1 VVLRPTQHKIGHL
14 RVVSPSQE
22 TGLGKQQQDTFNV
35 KTETE
40 KLNLT
45 TKAHIR
51 QSEEM
56 YYKNTKN

>member
-1 VVLRPTQHKIGHL
+1 
-14 RVVSPSQE
+14 
-22 TGLGKQQQDTFNV
+22 LGKQQQDTFNV
-35 KTETE
+35 KTEIE

-56 YYKNTKN
+56 YYTNTKKLKPPFTASGLQKEHVNSQ

>member
-1 VVLRPTQHKIGHL
+1 
-14 RVVSPSQE
+14 
-22 TGLGKQQQDTFNV
+22 LGKQQQDTFSV
-35 KTETE
+35 KTEIE

-56 YYKNTKN
+56 YYTKKLKPPFTASGLQKEHVNSQ